1 MAVVCAWCGKVL
13 QDGGASVSHGIC
25 AECTVRFEA
34 SAGPGTGRPGN
45 HHPLPRRPRRVTA
58 ATLPL
63 PGFGHS
69 PLERL
74 LPQDA

>member
-34 SAGPGTGRPGN
+34 STGLGASRPGSL
-45 HHPLPRRPRRVTA
+45 HTIPRRPRRAIA

-63 PGFGHS
+63 PGFGHP